1 MTSHTSTG
9 QEAAPTSTLRD
20 HWLAT
25 AADAVTFEV
34 ANPATGVP
42 IDVFRCA
49 DAAEVNRHVE
59 AGVAAFPSWSRT
71 TPAERASLLLR
82 LASAIE
88 AHADELAALESTN
101 VGKPLAAAAEEVVG
115 AVDTL
120 QFMAGV
126 ARTSHVE
133 AVGEYVPGST
143 SMVRREP
150 LGVVGLITPWNFP
163 LMEAAWKIGPA
174 LATGNTVVLK
184 PSELTPLTT
193 LRLGDLAKDILPDGV
208 LNIVLGAGD
217 TGRALV
223 DHPDVRLV
231 SVTGA
236 VATGKAVAASAAG
249 TLKRVHLELGGKAP
263 VLVFADVENVTAAAE
278 DLVQAAFA
286 NSGQDCCA
294 ACRIIVEDAVY
305 DDFVRAYCRAAAEL
319 NVGDPGD
326 PGTEMGP
333 VISAGHRDRIR
344 GFVDRARDAGAQVP
358 VGGRCDDDAHGFF
371 YPPTVITGVDQVAEI
386 VQSEVFG
393 PVASIQRATG
403 DDTMLA
409 MANDVPY
416 GLAASVWT
424 SDLRRAMRFSRDL
437 QFGTV
442 WVNQHF
448 GTATEMPFGGFG
460 ESGYG
465 KELSAHAL
473 DEYTQL
479 KHIMIKQ

>member
-1 MTSHTSTG
+1 VTTHIETAQKGVLS
-9 QEAAPTSTLRD
+9 D
-20 HWLAT
+20 HWRAT
-25 AADAVTFEV
+25 PVDTATFEV
-34 ANPATGVP
+34 TNPATGAS
-42 IDVFRCA
+42 IEVFRCA
-49 DAAEVNRHVE
+49 DAAEVNRHIE
-59 AGVAAFPSWSRT
+59 AGASAFPAWSRT

-82 LASAIE
+82 LAAVIE
-88 AHADELAALESTN
+88 AHTDELAALESAN
-101 VGKPLAAAAEEVVG
+101 VGKPLAAAAEEVAG

-126 ARTSHVE
+126 ARTSQVE
-133 AVGEYVPGST
+133 AMGEYVPGST

-150 LGVVGLITPWNFP
+150 LGVVALITPWNFP

-193 LRLGDLAKDILPDGV
+193 LRLGELAKDILPAGV

-278 DLVQAAFA
+278 ELVQAAFA
-286 NSGQDCCA
+286 NAGQDCCA
-294 ACRIIVEDAVY
+294 ACRIIVEDSVY
-305 DDFVRAYCRAAAEL
+305 DEFVGAYCRAAAEL
-319 NVGDPGD
+319 SVGDPTD
-326 PGTEMGP
+326 PETEMGP
-333 VISAGHRDRIR
+333 VISARQRDRVR

-358 VGGRCDDDAHGFF
+358 VGGHCGDGRGFF
-371 YPPTVITGVDQVAEI
+371 YPPTVITDADQAAEI
-386 VQSEVFG
+386 IQSEVFG
-393 PVASIQRATG
+393 PVATIQRATG